1 MAKLR
6 DSMAKLR
13 DSMAKLRDFNAELR
27 DFNAVLVA
35 EPLVPTAP
43 PGNGFGRRG
52 FLPTGCAIRW
62 L

>member
-1 MAKLR
+1 MR
-6 DSMAKLR
+6 DFNAEVR
-13 DSMAKLRDFNAELR
+13 DFNAEVRDFNAELR